1 MFYMAKMRKFRR
13 INANDETI
21 AAFNGFELVSYGDM
35 EIIVRRISDRD
46 DTIVYWICDS
56 DTYDELVSFF
66 LEILPKA
73 RPDPMW

>member
-13 INANDETI
+13 INVNDEVI
-21 AAFNGFELVSYGDM
+21 AAFMGFELVSYGEM
-35 EIIVRRISDRD
+35 EIIVRRISNHD
-46 DTIVYWICDS
+46 DTIVYWIWNS

>member
-1 MFYMAKMRKFRR
+1 MAKMRKFRR
-13 INANDETI
+13 IKANEETI

-35 EIIVRRISDRD
+35 EIIVRRISDHN

>member
-13 INANDETI
+13 INANEETI

>member
-1 MFYMAKMRKFRR
+1 MAKMRKFRR
-13 INANDETI
+13 INANEETI

-56 DTYDELVSFF
+56 DTYDELVFFF

>member
-1 MFYMAKMRKFRR
+1 MAKMRKFRR
-13 INANDETI
+13 INANEETV

-35 EIIVRRISDRD
+35 EIIVRRNSDHD